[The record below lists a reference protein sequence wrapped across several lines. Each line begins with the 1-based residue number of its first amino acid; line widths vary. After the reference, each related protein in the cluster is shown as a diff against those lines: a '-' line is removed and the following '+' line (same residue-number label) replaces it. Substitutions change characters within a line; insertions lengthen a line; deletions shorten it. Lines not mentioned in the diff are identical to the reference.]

1 MSFLKCER
9 LAEDLYL
16 DKDVKVSGKIV
27 KYLKDYQIEGIRFLY
42 KNYKNKTG
50 CILNDE
56 SKLGKCLL
64 VSVFIG
70 CLKTNNKTLIICK
83 NKDKIGLW
91 MFHLEILTSKKIGLK
106 ADVGIIDVS
115 SIENVDQNQWN
126 YIVLDE
132 RGSDLFSE
140 NDFKL
145 IKRINCSTKLILLA
159 DDIIEDLKHF
169 YNVLEILN
177 REEINQMKFSDFK
190 VKYLIP
196 SIGEEDFMRKRE
208 NLQNFCR
215 TFRLRRFAKRLPLE
229 EPTVFNS
236 LYEKWKRI
244 NFEKT
249 KIEIPVIKETVPVE
263 QTNSSNLFD
272 FVNSGEELK
281 TSNLNPEPDEVNK
294 TVDIFEKYKNYN
306 KKLHDSE
313 EVELPK
319 NSEAIIEESSF
330 ELFLTEDEICPS
342 TNESFLNHNVYTG
355 GDDLFLTDPF
365 EMNSQTST
373 KSSEN
378 IHNLRFTDSNK
389 LILESS
395 HDVEILEPK
404 NSVVILSSEELR
416 SLKSPDLFSDLEND
430 ELENPIKFSTPIN
443 SLLNSNNNKFSPTT
457 NDKTDIFEITENE
470 AFPNIIKINSDTE
483 MSPLRFT
490 ESDDEPNP
498 DLSKTIDFNLLYSS
512 VFAENSNLNETIKRK
527 SPQSSCEK
535 IPSSSTKSKQTTPKG
550 WFTKQGSCEKTPS
563 SSSVELVSKQTPI
576 SSTKSKQT
584 TPKGWFT
591 KQIRED
597 GTSNPKRRRK
607 LELSFKNTSLES
619 CKLASQK
626 KRIKGRNRIVI
637 SSDEEF

>member
-27 KYLKDYQIEGIRFLY
+27 KYLKNYQIEGIRYLY

-56 SKLGKCLL
+56 SKLGKCLI

-70 CLKTNNKTLIICK
+70 CLKTINKTLIICK

-91 MFHLEILTSKKIGLK
+91 MFHLEILTSKKIGLE
-106 ADVGIIDVS
+106 ADVGIIDVN

-126 YIVLDE
+126 YIILDE
-132 RGSDLFSE
+132 RGGNLFSE
-140 NDFKL
+140 NDFKS
-145 IKRINCSTKLILLA
+145 IKRINCSTKLILLT
-159 DDIIEDLKHF
+159 DDIIENLKHF
-169 YNVLEILN
+169 YDVAQICNK
-177 REEINQMKFSDFK
+177 EEINGMKFSDLQD
-190 VKYLIP
+190 KYLIP
-196 SIGEEDFMRKRE
+196 LISDESYMKKRE

-215 TFRLRRFAKRLPLE
+215 IFRLRRYAKQFKRLPLE

-244 NFEKT
+244 NFEEN
-249 KIEIPVIKETVPVE
+249 KIEIKVIKENVPVK

-272 FVNSGEELK
+272 FVNSANVSK
-281 TSNLNPEPDEVNK
+281 TSNVNSEPDK
-294 TVDIFEKYKNYN
+294 AVDIFEKYKSFNQESQEIEIP
-306 KKLHDSE
+306 KSSE
-313 EVELPK
+313 TIV
-319 NSEAIIEESSF
+319 EESSF
-330 ELFLTEDEICPS
+330 ELFLTEDEVCQS

-355 GDDLFLTDPF
+355 GDDLFLIDPF
-365 EMNSQTST
+365 AINSPTSN

-378 IHNLRFTDSNK
+378 IQQLIFSDSNK
-389 LILESS
+389 FLLESS
-395 HDVEILEPK
+395 HEVEIIEQK

-416 SLKSPDLFSDLEND
+416 TLRSPDLFSDLEND
-430 ELENPIKFSTPIN
+430 EIVNPIKFSTPIN
-443 SLLNSNNNKFSPTT
+443 SLLNSDNNKFSPTT

-490 ESDDEPNP
+490 ESDDESNPN
-498 DLSKTIDFNLLYSS
+498 LSKTIDFNLLYSS

-527 SPQSSCEK
+527 SPQSS
-535 IPSSSTKSKQTTPKG
+535 
-550 WFTKQGSCEKTPS
+550 EKTPT
-563 SSSVELVSKQTPI
+563 SSSVEVVSKKTPI
-576 SSTKSKQT
+576 SSTKSNQT

-607 LELSFKNTSLES
+607 LELSFKSTSLES
-619 CKLASQK
+619 CTLASQR

-637 SSDEEF
+637 SSDEDF

>member
-27 KYLKDYQIEGIRFLY
+27 KYLKNYQIEGIRYLY

-56 SKLGKCLL
+56 SKLGKCLI

-70 CLKTNNKTLIICK
+70 CLKTINKTLIICK

-91 MFHLEILTSKKIGLK
+91 MFHLEILTSKKIGLE
-106 ADVGIIDVS
+106 ADVGIIDVN

-126 YIVLDE
+126 YIILDE
-132 RGSDLFSE
+132 RGGNLFSE
-140 NDFKL
+140 NDFKS
-145 IKRINCSTKLILLA
+145 IKRINCSTKLILLT
-159 DDIIEDLKHF
+159 DDIIENLKHF
-169 YNVLEILN
+169 YDVAPICN
-177 REEINQMKFSDFK
+177 REEINGMKFSDLQD
-190 VKYLIP
+190 KYLIP
-196 SIGEEDFMRKRE
+196 LISDESYMKKRE
-208 NLQNFCR
+208 NFQNFCR
-215 TFRLRRFAKRLPLE
+215 IFRLRRYAKQFKRLPLE

-244 NFEKT
+244 NFEEN
-249 KIEIPVIKETVPVE
+249 KIEIKVIKENVPVK

-272 FVNSGEELK
+272 FVNSANVSK
-281 TSNLNPEPDEVNK
+281 TSNVNSEPDK
-294 TVDIFEKYKNYN
+294 AVDIFEKYKSFNQESQEIEIP
-306 KKLHDSE
+306 KSSE
-313 EVELPK
+313 TIV
-319 NSEAIIEESSF
+319 EESSF
-330 ELFLTEDEICPS
+330 ELFLTEDEVCQS

-355 GDDLFLTDPF
+355 GDDLFLIDPF
-365 EMNSQTST
+365 AINSPTSN

-378 IHNLRFTDSNK
+378 IQQLIFSDSNK
-389 LILESS
+389 FLLESS
-395 HDVEILEPK
+395 HEVEIIEQK

-416 SLKSPDLFSDLEND
+416 TLRSPDLFSDLEND
-430 ELENPIKFSTPIN
+430 EIVNPIKFSTPIN
-443 SLLNSNNNKFSPTT
+443 SLLNSDNNKFSPTT

-490 ESDDEPNP
+490 ESDDESNPN
-498 DLSKTIDFNLLYSS
+498 LSKTIDFNLLYSS

-527 SPQSSCEK
+527 SPQSS
-535 IPSSSTKSKQTTPKG
+535 
-550 WFTKQGSCEKTPS
+550 EKTPT
-563 SSSVELVSKQTPI
+563 SSSVEVVSKKTPI
-576 SSTKSKQT
+576 SSTKSNQT

-607 LELSFKNTSLES
+607 LELSFKSTSLES
-619 CKLASQK
+619 CTLASQR

-637 SSDEEF
+637 SSDEDF